1 MSGLNRTPGKRVYV
15 SKRTAGSNPALSART
30 SPANSLSRVVRRSE
44 PRTTQSFLLWGPDR
58 PMATLRKN
66 AERWTHCSGFLMLAH
81 EYASVAPPKNSPTHA
96 VGGCASRQV
105 IVGRR
110 QMSWQIHAAVK
121 QPQNIDD

>member
-1 MSGLNRTPGKRVYV
+1 MRRIRNPVYGSPVPWVRIPPFPPEQVLLTRSVGLSGAQ
-15 SKRTAGSNPALSART
+15 SSA
-30 SPANSLSRVVRRSE
+30 PSR
-44 PRTTQSFLLWGPDR
+44 SFCYGLLTG

-66 AERWTHCSGFLMLAH
+66 AERWTPCSGFLMLAH

-110 QMSWQIHAAVK
+110 QMSWQIHAVVK